1 MFDISP
7 IVDEINSCS
16 KQIIDLYKHHGPPC
30 LCVIQ
35 VGDDPASNVYVRNKT
50 KVCENL
56 GIKVRTICVD
66 YGIPQQELE
75 DLIRYQNNDKDVDAV
90 LLQLPLPPHLNEKEA
105 INSIAPTKDVD
116 CLTDVNQGRLIGL
129 NSKSDLDCVAPCTPT
144 GIAVAMSCIN
154 EFEDKPHVVI
164 INRSRL
170 VGMPLANILLAKG
183 IDATVTIC
191 HSKTKNLVDICKT
204 ADVLVVA
211 VGIPNFLT
219 ADMVKPDAL
228 VFDVGINRVGDSLYG
243 DVNVASVLTKTNRI
257 TPVPGGVGRLTTAML
272 ASNTVALWA
281 HKHDRRERI
290 SQEMQNM

>member
-1 MFDISP
+1 MFDITP
-7 IVDEINSCS
+7 VVDEINACLE
-16 KQIIDLYKHHGPPC
+16 QIIDMYKHHEPPC

-56 GIKVRTICVD
+56 GIKVRTIRMT
-66 YGIPQQELE
+66 YEITQQELGNIIQRLNE
-75 DLIRYQNNDKDVDAV
+75 DDSVDAI
-90 LLQLPLPPHLNEKEA
+90 LLQLPLPPHLNEKNA
-105 INSIAPTKDVD
+105 INSIAPNKDVD
-116 CLTDVNQGRLIGL
+116 CLTNTNQGRLIGL
-129 NSKSDLDCVAPCTPT
+129 NSESDLECVAPCTPT

-154 EFEDKPHVVI
+154 EFENKPHVVI

-170 VGMPLANILLAKG
+170 VGIPLANMLLTKG

-191 HSKTKNLVDICKT
+191 HSKTRNLTDICKT

-219 ADMVKPDAL
+219 ADMVKPNAL

-243 DVNVASVLTKTNRI
+243 DVNVASVLTKTDRI
-257 TPVPGGVGRLTTAML
+257 TPVPGGVGKLTTAML

-281 HKHDRRERI
+281 QKHDRRERI
-290 SQEMQNM
+290 SQDV

>member
-7 IVDEINSCS
+7 IVDDINSCS

-56 GIKVRTICVD
+56 GITVRTIRMT
-66 YGIPQQELE
+66 YKITQQELGNIIQRLNE
-75 DLIRYQNNDKDVDAV
+75 DESVDAV
-90 LLQLPLPPHLNEKEA
+90 LLQLPLPPYLNEKEA
-105 INSIAPTKDVD
+105 INRIDPNKDVD

-129 NSKSDLDCVAPCTPT
+129 NSRFDLDCVAPCTPT

-191 HSKTKNLVDICKT
+191 HSKTRNLVDICKT

-243 DVNVASVLTKTNRI
+243 DVNVASVLTKTDRI
-257 TPVPGGVGRLTTAML
+257 TPVPGGVGRLTTATL
-272 ASNTVALWA
+272 ASNTVALWVM
-281 HKHDRRERI
+281 KHDKRERI
-290 SQEMQNM
+290 SQDV